1 MRLTNLIK
9 PLLILTSVVLSSI
22 SYADE
27 SKIPA
32 PFRGE
37 DAQSKFTLTYDDI
50 SQVLGRY
57 VVDLGMSDRSVANAA
72 TPNLNTRLREN
83 IKRKTALEANRFFF
97 EAFKEKNAEKDIF
110 TKIRK
115 SLETIPNEISLAQL
129 TKAEQLAYWLNL
141 YNIGL
146 LEQLVAIY
154 PTKRLESALFGAD
167 GMLAKKIFNVAGIEL
182 SLHDIQ
188 YNIVYEKFNDQPNI
202 VYGFYQGYKG
212 SPRISTSAFNSKN
225 VFKKLK
231 GNAIEFIN
239 SNRGTHFDGK
249 KVRVS
254 SFYERNKKM
263 FPNFHRDLSLHLA
276 KYAYSD
282 INKNIENSGELY
294 ANIDDWSITD
304 LFGTMRSYGQGA
316 TPGAAAM
323 MNDPRFNV
331 SKFQQKFS
339 ADQIE
344 FLEKITSKYFMHKGH
359 VTVQDLDNVE
369 PSNKEK
375 ITELSNEKQNDQK

>member
-154 PTKRLESALFGAD
+154 PTKILESALFGAD
-167 GMLAKKIFNVAGIEL
+167 GILAKKIFNVAGIEL

>member
-9 PLLILTSVVLSSI
+9 SFLIIITVGLVTT

-27 SKIPA
+27 SKIPE

-37 DAQSKFTLTYDDI
+37 NAQSEFTLTYDDI

-57 VVDLGMSDRSVANAA
+57 VVDLGISDRSVANVA
-72 TPNLNTRLREN
+72 TPNISTRLRES
-83 IKRKTALEANRFFF
+83 IKRKTALEANRFYF
-97 EAFKEKNAEKDIF
+97 EAFTEKNAEKDIF

-115 SLETIPNEISLAQL
+115 SLETIPSEISLAQL

-154 PTKRLESALFGAD
+154 PTKRLDSALFGVD

-202 VYGFYQGYKG
+202 IYGFYQGYKG
-212 SPRISTSAFNSKN
+212 SPRISTSAFNAKN
-225 VFKKLK
+225 VFKKLES
-231 GNAIEFIN
+231 NAIEFIN
-239 SNRGTHFDGK
+239 SNRGTYFNGR
-249 KVRVS
+249 KVHVS

-263 FPNFHRDLSLHLA
+263 FPSFQRDLSLHLA
-276 KYAYSD
+276 KYAYS
-282 INKNIENSGELY
+282 NMSNNIEAADELF
-294 ANIDDWSITD
+294 ADIDDWSITD
-304 LFGTMRSYGQGA
+304 LFGTLRSYGQGTA
-316 TPGAAAM
+316 PGAAAM
-323 MNDPRFNV
+323 MDDPRFNV
-331 SKFQQKFS
+331 SKFQHKFS
-339 ADQIE
+339 AHQIE
-344 FLEKITSKYFMHKGH
+344 FLEKITSKYFMHKGQ

-369 PSNKEK
+369 PNNEGKAVES
-375 ITELSNEKQNDQK
+375 SNEKQNNLK

>member
-1 MRLTNLIK
+1 MRLTNFIK
-9 PLLILTSVVLSSI
+9 HFGIIIAVGMATI

-37 DAQSKFTLTYDDI
+37 DAQSKLTLTYDDI

-57 VVDLGMSDRSVANAA
+57 VVDLGISDRSKASEGHS
-72 TPNLNTRLREN
+72 NLNTRLKERV
-83 IKRKTALEANRFFF
+83 KRKTALEANRFYF

-115 SLETIPNEISLAQL
+115 SLETIPNEISLAEL
-129 TKAEQLAYWLNL
+129 TKNEQLAYWLNL
-141 YNIGL
+141 YNIGI

-154 PTKRLESALFGAD
+154 PTKRLEPVLFGDEAI
-167 GMLAKKIFNVAGIEL
+167 LAKKIFNVAGIEL
-182 SLHDIQ
+182 SLDDIQ

-202 VYGFYQGYKG
+202 IYGFYQGYKG

-225 VFKKLK
+225 VINKLK

-263 FPNFHRDLSLHLA
+263 FPNFHRDLSIHLA

-282 INKNIENSGELY
+282 INKHIEEADELY
-294 ANIDDWSITD
+294 SSIDDWSITD

-323 MNDPRFNV
+323 IDDPRFEV
-331 SKFQQKFS
+331 SKFQQNFS

-344 FLEKITSKYFMHKGH
+344 LLEKITTKFFMHKGQ
-359 VTVQDLDNVE
+359 VTVQDLENVE
-369 PSNKEK
+369 PSNEDE
-375 ITELSNEKQNDQK
+375 ITEPSNEKQNDQN